1 MEEKAN
7 TGQVII
13 VLTEHLT
20 FGTLLIPYMAEKSD
34 DGTYQLI
41 EQAFHASPEAISRM
55 NERGRATS
63 YRHRLSLYREISDG
77 DLFA

>member
-20 FGTLLIPYMAEKSD
+20 FGTLLI
-34 DGTYQLI
+34 LI
-41 EQAFHASPEAISRM
+41 WQRNLTTVHTNSL
-55 NERGRATS
+55 N
-63 YRHRLSLYREISDG
+63 RLFTLHPKQSAG
-77 DLFA
+77 

>member
-20 FGTLLIPYMAEKSD
+20 FGTLLIPYMAEKSE
-34 DGTYQLI
+34 I
-41 EQAFHASPEAISRM
+41 
-55 NERGRATS
+55 GRA
-63 YRHRLSLYREISDG
+63 HV
-77 DLFA
+77 

>member
-34 DGTYQLI
+34 DGTYQ
-41 EQAFHASPEAISRM
+41 PV
-55 NERGRATS
+55 S
-63 YRHRLSLYREISDG
+63 YTHLTLPTN
-77 DLFA
+77 

>member
-34 DGTYQLI
+34 DGMYRRQ
-41 EQAFHASPEAISRM
+41 ISLPYKESVVCR
-55 NERGRATS
+55 TS
-63 YRHRLSLYREISDG
+63 DVRLKR
-77 DLFA
+77 

>member
-20 FGTLLIPYMAEKSD
+20 FGTLPV
-34 DGTYQLI
+34 
-41 EQAFHASPEAISRM
+41 
-55 NERGRATS
+55 S
-63 YRHRLSLYREISDG
+63 YTHLTLPTI
-77 DLFA
+77 A

>member
-20 FGTLLIPYMAEKSD
+20 FGTLLIP
-34 DGTYQLI
+34 G
-41 EQAFHASPEAISRM
+41 
-55 NERGRATS
+55 
-63 YRHRLSLYREISDG
+63 REI
-77 DLFA
+77 

>member
-41 EQAFHASPEAISRM
+41 EQAFAHLM
-55 NERGRATS
+55 RAAA
-63 YRHRLSLYREISDG
+63 RHNSIVAGSGNWSHRQET
-77 DLFA
+77 

>member
-41 EQAFHASPEAISRM
+41 EQGFSRLHPEA
-55 NERGRATS
+55 NQPG
-63 YRHRLSLYREISDG
+63 
-77 DLFA
+77 

>member
-41 EQAFHASPEAISRM
+41 EQALH
-55 NERGRATS
+55 
-63 YRHRLSLYREISDG
+63 REISDG
-77 DLFA
+77 NLFA